1 MIKTTK
7 AAMVETVM
15 ITTMGTMES
24 LTKHL
29 PQGSKAP
36 KPNWI
41 APIKAEALPAFL
53 VKAQV

>member
-7 AAMVETVM
+7 AVIVETVM

-24 LTKHL
+24 LTKNTYK
-29 PQGSKAP
+29 GSKAP

-41 APIKAEALPAFL
+41 APIKQRGFL
-53 VKAQV
+53 RFFKAQV